1 MSRHRKPHGRA
12 KSAVVLAGWG
22 GLFWMAFCVAPYLY
36 ALNDLIQ
43 WR

>member
-1 MSRHRKPHGRA
+1 MSHNGKIPGPA
-12 KSAVVLAGWG
+12 KGAVALVGWG
-22 GLFWMAFCVAPYLY
+22 AALWVAFWAAPYLY